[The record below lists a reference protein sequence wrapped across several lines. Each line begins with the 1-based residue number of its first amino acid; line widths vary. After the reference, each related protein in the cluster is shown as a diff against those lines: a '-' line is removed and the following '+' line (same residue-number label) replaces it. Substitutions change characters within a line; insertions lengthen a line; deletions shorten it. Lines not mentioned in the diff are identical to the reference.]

1 MKLKRKEPLIIVIT
15 VINNKRQP
23 LFLKMIFEKKLKE
36 ILNHTKL
43 MQKNKRGL
51 LDKRQLINPLFISLS
66 KFRHLKLLN
75 KLAIRT

>member
-1 MKLKRKEPLIIVIT
+1 MKLKRKEPLIIVVIT

-36 ILNHTKL
+36 ILNHTKF

-51 LDKRQLINPLFISLS
+51 LDKRQLINPLFISY
-66 KFRHLKLLN
+66 
-75 KLAIRT
+75 